1 MLRTMI
7 GRSLAT
13 VATIVGLAVATAG
26 PSRAEDIVLK
36 MAHVYTPG
44 NIWYDTAVA
53 YKKAVE
59 ERSGGK
65 VKIEIADS
73 GSTGDWPQSIE
84 GLAIGTNDI
93 VLQSIGT
100 LDRYG
105 IVAGVEAFP
114 YLIRDLDHFNK
125 VYDGPIGAE
134 LADAIAA
141 QTRFRIV
148 GAGYRGARHLTAN
161 RAVPTLADLKGL
173 KLRVPPLKMY
183 SMTWTMLGASAVPMG
198 VAELFTSMQQKVV
211 DGQENPLEIIESMRY
226 DEVQSHVMET
236 AHVMGAMT
244 FIFYDARMKRLPE
257 DVRTILVEEGRRTMN
272 EASTRMAGMEA
283 EIKKRLQE
291 KGMTFVAVDRD
302 AFAAKLADMPDQFP
316 DLKPWIEKIRAVK

>member
-7 GRSLAT
+7 GRGLAT
-13 VATIVGLAVATAG
+13 CATVLGIALATTGVA
-26 PSRAEDIVLK
+26 RAEDIVLK

-44 NIWYDTAVA
+44 NIWYETAEA

-59 ERSGGK
+59 DRTQGK
-65 VKIEIADS
+65 VKIQIADS

-114 YLIRDLDHFNK
+114 YLIRDLDHFRK

-161 RAVPTLADLKGL
+161 RAVPTLEDLKGL

-183 SMTWTMLGASAVPMG
+183 SMTWAKLGASPVPMG

-236 AHVMGAMT
+236 AHVIGAMT
-244 FIFYDARMKRLPE
+244 FIFYDARLKRLPE
-257 DVRTILVEEGRRTMN
+257 DVRTVLIEEGRKAMDD
-272 EASTRMAGMEA
+272 ASTRMAAMEA
-283 EIKKRLQE
+283 EIKKRLQG

-302 AFAAKLADMPDQFP
+302 AFAAKLADMPDAFP
-316 DLKPWIEKIRAVK
+316 DLKPWVEKIRAVK

>member
-53 YKKAVE
+53 YKTAVE

-257 DVRTILVEEGRRTMN
+257 DVRTMLTEEGRRTMN
-272 EASTRMAGMEA
+272 EASIRMAGMES
-283 EIKKRLQE
+283 EIKQRLQDN
-291 KGMTFVAVDRD
+291 GMTFVAVDRE

-316 DLKPWIEKIRAVK
+316 DLKPWVEKIRAVK